1 MIEKINITI
10 EIDAHIVDNF
20 ERRLRSQFKVLDFLI
35 VPDTSEMYKNDPAF
49 KKLSK
54 AVKDAK
60 KGRDRYYNE
69 KR

>member
-1 MIEKINITI
+1 MKQKVNITL
-10 EIDAHIVDNF
+10 ELDEYEVSKF
-20 ERRLRSQFKVLDFLI
+20 EYWLRNNVNVLDFLV
-35 VPDTSEMYKNDPAF
+35 VPDTSELYKSDPVF

-60 KGRDRYYNE
+60 LGRDRYYNE

>member
-1 MIEKINITI
+1 MKQKLNITL
-10 EIDAHIVDNF
+10 ELDEYEVSKF
-20 ERRLRSQFKVLDFLI
+20 EYWLRNNVNVLDFLI
-35 VPDTSEMYKNDPAF
+35 VPDTSELYKSDPVF

-60 KGRDRYYNE
+60 LGRDRYYNE

>member
-1 MIEKINITI
+1 MKKKLNITL
-10 EIDAHIVDNF
+10 ELDEYEVSKF
-20 ERRLRSQFKVLDFLI
+20 EYWLRNNVNVLDFLI
-35 VPDTSEMYKNDPAF
+35 VPDTSELYKRDPVF

-60 KGRDRYYNE
+60 LGRDRYYNE